1 MVDVVDVILVLLV
14 DAILAVFT
22 VFCRLMCAGQ
32 ETALTWAD
40 HFVQKPYIYKCTP
53 PPSLSPL
60 HPALTIYIYTHRLI
74 HGIMIP
80 LTAASQSS

>member
-53 PPSLSPL
+53 PLP
-60 HPALTIYIYTHRLI
+60 
-74 HGIMIP
+74 
-80 LTAASQSS
+80 